1 MVLVS
6 DYRYYNSYAIF
17 NYGYF
22 SNWGTTRDNCQGYQA
37 GTPLAISRYRNLFT
51 SGTPL
56 AYNLPSITGE
66 RGRPMILLSTQ
77 QSTTKCVYNLG
88 E

>member
-1 MVLVS
+1 MVLAS

-22 SNWGTTRDNCQGYQA
+22 ANWDLTRHNGQGYQA
-37 GTPLAISRYRNLFT
+37 ESFMYRNLFT

-56 AYNLPSITGE
+56 AYQLPNIVGE
-66 RGRPMILLSTQ
+66 RGKIL
-77 QSTTKCVYNLG
+77 
-88 E
+88 